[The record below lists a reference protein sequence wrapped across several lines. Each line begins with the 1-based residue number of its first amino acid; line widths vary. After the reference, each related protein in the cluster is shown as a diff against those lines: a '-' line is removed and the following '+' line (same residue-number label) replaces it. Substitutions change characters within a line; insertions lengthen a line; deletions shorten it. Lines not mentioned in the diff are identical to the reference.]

1 MIVSSFNTS
10 SPILSVGPSV
20 LSVHSS
26 SEFNANPIFSGR
38 VSGGWMMQSPLSLS
52 VSSRNQNYTC
62 SISPSSLD
70 VSAFGPFGSLARA
83 TVPHPQT

>member
-26 SEFNANPIFSGR
+26 SEFNANPIFSGL
-38 VSGGWMMQSPLSLS
+38 GWLDDAKPSCSL
-52 VSSRNQNYTC
+52 SSRNQNYTC
-62 SISPSSLD
+62 SISPSLD
-70 VSAFGPFGSLARA
+70 VSAFGSFARA